1 MDTTPFSW
9 VISHLAV
16 LGWPAV
22 FYAVYRV
29 LRFCFLAARVLTVV
43 EQRVLKAEDT
53 IYLMANNHLAHIQEA
68 VEETNKHLSE
78 MNKNLALALVRRG
91 VDVV

>member
-1 MDTTPFSW
+1 LNTTPFAW
-9 VISHLAV
+9 VISHLQL
-16 LGWPAV
+16 LGWPAIL
-22 FYAVYRV
+22 YAVYKV

-68 VEETNKHLSE
+68 VEETNKHLAE

-91 VDVV
+91 IDV